1 MRISDWSSDVCSSD
15 LYHTG
20 RRIFIFTLRPVH
32 LKIVSGRSLDRLGVS
47 GSIQREAMSS
57 AGCRFG
63 NIGRWRAA
71 ETAPALGCV
80 YAAALAAS
88 RIRKAPITASAALIQ
103 TGMTSS
109 VTIRKEAL
117 VQPTSSASPR
127 HGGDGIG
134 HKRPT
139 DEATGNRRG
148 AGEGKKR

>member
-1 MRISDWSSDVCSSD
+1 MLKRPLRRRSCGERGCAS
-15 LYHTG
+15 YHTG

-88 RIRKAPITASAALIQ
+88 RIRKAPITASAAFIQ
-103 TGMTSS
+103 PGMTRS
-109 VTIRKEAL
+109 EEH
-117 VQPTSSASPR
+117 TSELQSLMRIPYASFCL
-127 HGGDGIG
+127 
-134 HKRPT
+134 
-139 DEATGNRRG
+139 
-148 AGEGKKR
+148 KKKKKHSNTTTTTNNYN